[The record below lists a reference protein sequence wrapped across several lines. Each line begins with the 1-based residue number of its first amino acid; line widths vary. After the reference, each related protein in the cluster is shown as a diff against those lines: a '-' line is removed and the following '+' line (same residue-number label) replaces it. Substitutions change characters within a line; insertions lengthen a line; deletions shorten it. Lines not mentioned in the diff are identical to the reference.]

1 MKGDFAGVGSEA
13 LLALAG
19 ALDTGRLVPPYGALS
34 IQRFIA
40 APAVQSVSAGLAA
53 FCEGDF
59 TPRQIAHALRLL
71 AAERVNTMRA
81 GDRTELVW
89 SGPELPGATSRD
101 TAVVARELFESA
113 RRTVLVSSYAVYQGK
128 RVLQALAENLDRTPD
143 LHVRLLL
150 NVHRQYSDP
159 RADSELTREFAE
171 KFQTEMWPGRQL
183 PEVFY
188 DPRALSRDPGPRA
201 CLHAKCV
208 VVDSEVA
215 FITSAN
221 FTEAAHE
228 RNIEAGVLLR
238 SVPLAQALTAQFE
251 TLIGRGALRR
261 LAGASG
267 DRATRS

>member
-1 MKGDFAGVGSEA
+1 MKGGFSGVGSEV

-19 ALDTGRLVPPYGALS
+19 ALEGDRLTPPYPPISL
-34 IQRFIA
+34 QRFLAPPA
-40 APAVQSVSAGLAA
+40 AEAAAADLAA
-53 FCEGDF
+53 FAEVGF
-59 TPRQIAHALRLL
+59 GPRQIAHILRLI
-71 AAERVNTMRA
+71 AAERENTMRA
-81 GDRTELVW
+81 ADRAELVW
-89 SGPELPGATSRD
+89 SGPELPGAASRD
-101 TAVVARELFESA
+101 TAVVARELFASA

-128 RVLQALAENLDRTPD
+128 RVLESLAENLDRTPD
-143 LHVRLLL
+143 LRVRLLL
-150 NVHRQYSDP
+150 NVHRQYRDT

-171 KFQTEMWPGRQL
+171 KFRTEMWPGRQL

-188 DPRALSRDPGPRA
+188 DPRALSLEPGPRA

-208 VVDSEVA
+208 IVDSEVA
-215 FITSAN
+215 FVTSAN

-238 SVPLAQALTAQFE
+238 SIPLAQALTAQFE

-267 DRATRS
+267 ERVTRS

>member
-1 MKGDFAGVGSEA
+1 MKGGFAGVTTEA
-13 LLALAG
+13 LRALAA
-19 ALDTGRLVPPYGALS
+19 ALDGGRLAPPYPPISL
-34 IQRFIA
+34 QRFLAPPATDA
-40 APAVQSVSAGLAA
+40 ASAGLAA
-53 FCEGDF
+53 FAEGGF
-59 TPRQIAHALRLL
+59 GPSQIAHILRLI
-71 AAERVNTMRA
+71 AAERENTMRA
-81 GDRTELVW
+81 TDRAELVW

-101 TAVVARELFESA
+101 TAVVARELFASA

-128 RVLQALAENLDRTPD
+128 RVLGALAENLDRTPD
-143 LHVRLLL
+143 LRVRLLL
-150 NVHRQYSDP
+150 NVHRQYGDI

-171 KFQTEMWPGRQL
+171 KFQSEMWPGRRL

-208 VVDSEVA
+208 IVDSEVA
-215 FITSAN
+215 FVTSAN

-261 LAGASG
+261 LAGV
-267 DRATRS
+267 RATEPS